1 MNVRAPS
8 IALILTIGLLAVAGR
23 SSAQEAPLS
32 QFEHIKGL
40 EPFVGFWQSDT
51 PEEEGG
57 PATLV
62 CRLIANR
69 SYLQMQLS
77 MQVEGERETIATML
91 IGKDHAKDQV
101 AFWGFWAD
109 QQTMGKNV
117 EVGEGTAKWSE
128 TGEMPGGGKSSA
140 DVVIKASGD
149 EMTVDVSNVKKAGE
163 DQPEMHITFKRSQRR
178 GRGGQ

>member
-1 MNVRAPS
+1 MRLRILSTAS
-8 IALILTIGLLAVAGR
+8 ILAIGLFVVGHR
-23 SSAQEAPLS
+23 SSAQEAPPS
-32 QFEHIKGL
+32 QFEHISGL

-51 PEEEGG
+51 PEEDGG
-57 PATLV
+57 PARLV
-62 CRLIANR
+62 CRLISNR

-77 MQVEGERETIATML
+77 MQVDSERETIATML

-109 QQTMGKNV
+109 QQTKGDNV

-128 TGEMPGGGKSSA
+128 AGEMPGGGKSSA
-140 DVVIKASGD
+140 KVAMKVSGD
-149 EMTVDVSNVKKAGE
+149 ELTVDVTDVKKAGE
-163 DQPEMHITFKRSQRR
+163 DQPEMHIKFKRSQRG